1 MSDVTSVIDG
11 LKKLYV
17 EKLKP
22 LEVTY
27 QFHDFVT
34 PLLVGLISQ
43 FPTYFTRVY
52 M

>member
-22 LEVTY
+22 LEVAY

-34 PLLVGLISQ
+34 PLLVGLIPQS
-43 FPTYFTRVY
+43 PTYFKRVY